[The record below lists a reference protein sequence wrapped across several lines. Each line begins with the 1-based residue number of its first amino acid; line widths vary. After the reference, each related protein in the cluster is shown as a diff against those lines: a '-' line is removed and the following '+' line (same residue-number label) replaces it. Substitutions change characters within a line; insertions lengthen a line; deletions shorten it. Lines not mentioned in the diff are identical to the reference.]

1 MRINAGHA
9 VARALR
15 AEGVTHVFGMPGG
28 HVLPIYDGIGL
39 TAGIST
45 ILTRHEHHAASMA
58 AGFAQLTGRPGV
70 VLVTAGPGVTN
81 TLTAVAEAFVGCIPM
96 VILGGR
102 GSRMTSHKGASQEVP
117 TDRIFGPVTKWSTRV
132 DRAELLP
139 ELVREAFRVARSGRP
154 GPVLLDIPR
163 DVLVEDIE
171 FSGYLPAPQPQRPRA
186 DLAIIQRA
194 AAALHGAR
202 HPVIVAGGGATASDA
217 GTDITA
223 LAEFLRAPVLTSLS
237 GRGVISEHH
246 PLAVGGLGAHR
257 NEVSRRELARADVV
271 LALGTRFEEME
282 TNWQPGAVPPR
293 SAVYIQVDIDAGEFG
308 RSIPVDIPV
317 VGDIRAVV
325 QELRRA
331 VADLGTPASRTSIPE
346 LRAAVA
352 RLDSWVDELAASTEI
367 PINPVRVIRAAR
379 RVFPED
385 TVLSIDV
392 GALSQHIGGAFPF
405 FRVSRS
411 RSMIVPSSFYGM
423 GFAAAAAPVA
433 SLVHPDRPSLCF
445 VGDGSFQ
452 MVMNVIPMAAQYGLG
467 VTWCVLNDH
476 ALGSIWD
483 LQHHTYGN
491 RILDTTFEYQP
502 DLAMI
507 ARGSGAYGETVT
519 DPAGVEGAL
528 ARAYEANLE
537 GRPAVVDVTV
547 ARLRLPQ
554 TKQHYF
560 TTYPAEDEFSGPDI
574 DGTRTRDDIASI
586 VPTAP
591 ALDSSS
597 SETLEERTNH

>member
-39 TAGIST
+39 TAGMST
-45 ILTRHEHHAASMA
+45 ILTRHEHHAAAMA

-102 GSRMTSHKGASQEVP
+102 GSRLTSHKGASQEVP
-117 TDRIFGPVTKWSTRV
+117 TDRIFAPVTKWSIRV

-139 ELVREAFRVARSGRP
+139 EIIREAFRVARSGRP
-154 GPVLLDIPR
+154 GPVLVDIPR
-163 DVLVEDIE
+163 DVLVEEIE
-171 FSGYLPAPQPQRPRA
+171 FAGYLPSPEPQRPLA
-186 DLAIIQRA
+186 DLGIIQRA
-194 AAALHGAR
+194 ASALHGAR
-202 HPVIVAGGGATASDA
+202 HPVIIAGGGAIASEA
-217 GTDITA
+217 GADITA
-223 LAEFLRAPVLTSLS
+223 LAESLKAPVLTSLS
-237 GRGVISEHH
+237 GRGIISEHH

-257 NEVSRRELARADVV
+257 NHVSRRVLAEADAV

-293 SAVYIQVDIDAGEFG
+293 SAVYIQVDLEPGELG
-308 RSIPVDIPV
+308 RSVPVDIPV

-325 QELRRA
+325 RELGHA
-331 VADLGTPASRTSIPE
+331 FTELGTPAARTSVPD

-352 RLDSWVDELAASTEI
+352 RLDSWVEELAASDEV
-367 PINPVRVIRAAR
+367 PINPVRVIRSAR
-379 RVFPED
+379 EVFPRD
-385 TVLSIDV
+385 TILAVDV
-392 GALSQHIGGAFPF
+392 GALAQHIAGAFPF
-405 FRVSRS
+405 FRVGQHRS
-411 RSMIVPSSFYGM
+411 TIVPSSFYGM
-423 GFAAAAAPVA
+423 GFVAAAAPVA
-433 SLVHPDRPSLCF
+433 KLVHPDRPALCF

-452 MVMNVIPMAAQYGLG
+452 MVMNVLPMAAQYGLG
-467 VTWCVLNDH
+467 VTWVVLNDH

-483 LQHHTYGN
+483 LQHHSYGD
-491 RILDTTFEYQP
+491 RIVDTTFEYQP
-502 DLAMI
+502 DLAAI
-507 ARGSGAYGETVT
+507 ARGSGAHGETVT
-519 DPAGVEGAL
+519 NPADVEGAL
-528 ARAYEANLE
+528 RRALAANLE

-554 TKQHYF
+554 TRQHYF
-560 TTYPAEDEFSGPDI
+560 TTYPQDADALGPDL
-574 DGTRTRDDIASI
+574 DAPTGQVAAAPVDVAPVETVDRASQY
-586 VPTAP
+586 
-591 ALDSSS
+591 
-597 SETLEERTNH
+597 